1 MIKSSRSRPAT
12 ILAGLLAGAALIL
25 ALPAAAQQAAGEATG
40 TLRKI
45 RDQGAIYLGY
55 REGAVPFSYVDERDE
70 VRGYTWDLCGQVVV
84 AIREALGR
92 PDLKIVPV
100 PVTVSNRLMLVRA
113 GTIDLECA
121 ATAVTPSRERQ
132 VAFSR
137 TTYIGTVKALVKA
150 DSSLRTLADLDG
162 KRVVTTLGSASERYV
177 KTASPLRSAV
187 IDYVSADSHAASL
200 ETVATGK
207 ADAFV
212 LDEAPLVQLK
222 AGATDPAAFR
232 LLDDN
237 LAIEPHAIAL
247 PREDA
252 AFKQLV
258 DGALDR
264 LISNGEMER
273 LYAKWFQQPLPG
285 IGISLGLPMS
295 NLLKEALRVPPQRL

>member
-1 MIKSSRSRPAT
+1 MIRTKRFFVTA
-12 ILAGLLAGAALIL
+12 LLACAGMAQ
-25 ALPAAAQQAAGEATG
+25 ALPVAAQQAVGEPGG

-55 REGAVPFSYVDERDE
+55 REAAVPFSYVGAGDE
-70 VRGYTWDLCGQVVV
+70 VLGYTWDLCGQVVA
-84 AIREALGR
+84 AIKETLGR
-92 PDLKIVPV
+92 PDLRVVPV
-100 PVTVSNRLMLVRA
+100 PVTVSNRLMLVRSA
-113 GTIDLECA
+113 TIDLECA

-137 TTYIGTVKALVKA
+137 TTYVGTIKALVKA
-150 DSSLRTLADLDG
+150 DSTLRSLADLNG

-177 KTASPLRSAV
+177 KTASSLRSAV
-187 IDYVSADSHAASL
+187 IDYVSADTHAASMQAI
-200 ETVATGK
+200 ATGQ

-212 LDEAPLVQLK
+212 LDEVSLAQLK

-232 LLDDN
+232 LLEDN
-237 LAIEPHAIAL
+237 LAIEPYAIPL

-258 DGALDR
+258 DATLER
-264 LISNGEMER
+264 LVSNGEYER
-273 LYAKWFQQPLPG
+273 IYNKWFMTPLPA
-285 IGISLGLPMS
+285 IGIALDLPMS